1 MRPCRMTRKTTAQI
15 PSRPWNLE
23 RSTGL
28 TPGDDG
34 SCGGADITGLSH
46 DTSRQYDTNEPNG
59 PGHEYHT
66 SPPAFRGGSW
76 YNLALAAHRSF
87 THPAMLKT
95 VYDKFRP
102 FVWGERHHLPNDI
115 STAHRPTSA
124 SVSAGITVVYLQ
136 TKEHSTLTVAS
147 TDDELIP
154 R

>member
-1 MRPCRMTRKTTAQI
+1 MAPAMNIKLA
-15 PSRPWNLE
+15 PL
-23 RSTGL
+23 RS
-28 TPGDDG
+28 
-34 SCGGADITGLSH
+34 GGAVGTILL
-46 DTSRQYDTNEPNG
+46 
-59 PGHEYHT
+59 
-66 SPPAFRGGSW
+66 W
-76 YNLALAAHRSF
+76 AAHRSF